1 MVSSEW
7 CVILNDLKVLSIWG
21 DAIHD
26 NSEQDNFNELTA
38 ARVIDL

>member
-7 CVILNDLKVLSIWG
+7 CVILNYLKVLSIWS

-38 ARVIDL
+38 ARAIVL